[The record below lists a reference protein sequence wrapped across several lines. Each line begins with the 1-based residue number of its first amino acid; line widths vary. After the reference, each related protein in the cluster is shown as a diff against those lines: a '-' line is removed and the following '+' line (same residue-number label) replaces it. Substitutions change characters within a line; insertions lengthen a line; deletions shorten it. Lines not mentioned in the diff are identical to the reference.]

1 MSPRHRKEIII
12 AATPRPLYLDCD
24 PGVDD
29 AVALG
34 YLLASPAVR
43 LVGIGTVSGNLASAP
58 AARNTLDLL
67 DLAGRPDVPV
77 AIGAHDHLSH
87 GFGGG
92 APHVHGDNGI
102 GDVELPRSAREP
114 REGHAVDLLLELSHE
129 YTGDLEIVA
138 IGPLTNLAL
147 ALRADPTLTERIR
160 SVTIMG
166 GAGVA
171 AGNITAV
178 AEANIANDPEAAA
191 AVLAADWD
199 LTLVPLDVTMEHTL
213 EEADREALL
222 AASAPLPRALGH
234 ILDHYFDFY
243 EPTYGRRMCALHD
256 PLAAALAVGD
266 VTATRAPLVPITV
279 DTSDGPG
286 RGQTIADLRNQR
298 LGDLHH
304 HGHRTRFVREI
315 DRPLGPHLV
324 EVLTGMATPPA

>member
-1 MSPRHRKEIII
+1 M
-12 AATPRPLYLDCD
+12 
-24 PGVDD
+24 
-29 AVALG
+29 
-34 YLLASPAVR
+34 
-43 LVGIGTVSGNLASAP
+43 SGNLASAP

-67 DLAGRPDVPV
+67 ALAGQPDVPV
-77 AIGAHDHLSH
+77 AIGAPVHLSH

-102 GDVELPRSAREP
+102 GDVELPRSTREP
-114 REGHAVDLLLELSHE
+114 REGHAVDLLLDLSHE
-129 YTGDLEIVA
+129 HAGDLEIIA

-147 ALRADPTLTERIR
+147 ALRADPTLPQRIR

-166 GAGVA
+166 GAGAA

-178 AEANIANDPEAAA
+178 AEANIGNVRDGAAVVLA
-191 AVLAADWD
+191 AVLDV
-199 LTLVPLDVTMEHTL
+199 TLVPLAVTLVNTL
-213 EEADREALL
+213 EEADRVALL
-222 AASAPLPRALGH
+222 DAAAPFPRALGQ

-256 PLAAALAVGD
+256 PLAAALAVGG

-304 HGHRTRFVREI
+304 DGHRTRFVREI

-324 EVLTGMATPPA
+324 EVLTGMSAPA